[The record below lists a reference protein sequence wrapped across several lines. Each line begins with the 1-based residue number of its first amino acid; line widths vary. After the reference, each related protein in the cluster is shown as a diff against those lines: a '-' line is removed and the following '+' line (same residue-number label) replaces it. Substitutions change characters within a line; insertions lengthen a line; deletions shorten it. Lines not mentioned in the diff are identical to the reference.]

1 MSSLLFLCLPNLLRC
16 HYGISIVSDMTH
28 NLFAKKIH
36 DQVTNKL
43 VIPSKAVG
51 FSTQL
56 SSQQFILFG
65 GVVNAGYIKWVP
77 NQAVIMTSWTG
88 PLYVHTEGIFRN
100 MKWPSVQ
107 GWRKGLL
114 YCRRACPSFQIAI
127 NDPKKKSVA
136 RKQRTMNQRF
146 LPHSFCFLLMIAT
159 LAT

>member
-1 MSSLLFLCLPNLLRC
+1 MSSLLFLCLPKLLRC

-36 DQVTNKL
+36 DRVTNKL

-51 FSTQL
+51 SSTPTVLPTIYFVRGRQRR
-56 SSQQFILFG
+56 
-65 GVVNAGYIKWVP
+65 VYIKWVP

-88 PLYVHTEGIFRN
+88 PPYVHTEGIFRN

-114 YCRRACPSFQIAI
+114 YWRRACPSFQIAI
-127 NDPKKKSVA
+127 NDPPKKKCSQKTENDESKIFA
-136 RKQRTMNQRF
+136 
-146 LPHSFCFLLMIAT
+146 S
-159 LAT
+159 